1 MTSRVSVLGAGSWG
15 TALALHLGRLEH
27 HVTIW
32 GRNPSVVE
40 SLGASG
46 EHAGPPEG
54 GPPRQLT
61 VTNDLE
67 TACREAEVLVV
78 ACPSQ
83 AVREL
88 AGRIRTWVARSCLV
102 VATAKGIERDT
113 NLLMTAI
120 LDEVLDGTAARVGV
134 ISGPS
139 FAKEVALGMPTAVTA
154 AAADPPTAEA
164 VQALFNGPTFRVY
177 TSTDVVGVQIGGA
190 AKNVVALAAGV
201 SDGMGF
207 GSNTR
212 AALITR
218 GLAEVTR
225 LAMAMGANPQT
236 LAGLSGM
243 GDLVL
248 TCTGDLSRNRQ
259 VGLRLGRGESLSE
272 IVSSMREVAEGVH
285 NTRSVMSMAAAA
297 GVEMPI
303 AEQMY
308 LVVEEGKEPKSAVVD
323 LMTRRLRSELDEP
336 EQPDN

>member
-1 MTSRVSVLGAGSWG
+1 
-15 TALALHLGRLEH
+15 
-27 HVTIW
+27 VTIW
-32 GRNPSVVE
+32 GRNPAVVE
-40 SLGASG
+40 SLGPSG
-46 EHAGPPEG
+46 EHAAPPEAG
-54 GPPRQLT
+54 VPRQLA

-67 TACREAEVLVV
+67 AACREAEVLVV
-78 ACPSQ
+78 ACPSR

-88 AGRIRTWVARSCLV
+88 GGKVRPWVSGGCLLV
-102 VATAKGIERDT
+102 TTAKGIERET
-113 NLLMTAI
+113 NLLMSAV
-120 LDEVLDGTAARVGV
+120 LDEVLGGADARIGV
-134 ISGPS
+134 LSGPS

-154 AAADPPTAEA
+154 AAAEQTTAEA
-164 VQALFNGPTFRVY
+164 VQTLFNGPTLRVY
-177 TSTDVVGVQIGGA
+177 TSTDIVGVQIGAA

-225 LAMAMGANPQT
+225 LAVAVGANPQT

-272 IVSSMREVAEGVH
+272 IVASMHEVAEGVH
-285 NTRSVMSMAAAA
+285 NTRSVMSMATAV

-308 LVVEEGKEPKSAVVD
+308 LVVEEGKDPKTAVVD

-336 EQPDN
+336 E

>member
-1 MTSRVSVLGAGSWG
+1 
-15 TALALHLGRLEH
+15 
-27 HVTIW
+27 
-32 GRNPSVVE
+32 
-40 SLGASG
+40 
-46 EHAGPPEG
+46 
-54 GPPRQLT
+54 
-61 VTNDLE
+61 
-67 TACREAEVLVV
+67 
-78 ACPSQ
+78 
-83 AVREL
+83 
-88 AGRIRTWVARSCLV
+88 
-102 VATAKGIERDT
+102 
-113 NLLMTAI
+113 
-120 LDEVLDGTAARVGV
+120 
-134 ISGPS
+134 
-139 FAKEVALGMPTAVTA
+139 
-154 AAADPPTAEA
+154 
-164 VQALFNGPTFRVY
+164 
-177 TSTDVVGVQIGGA
+177 
-190 AKNVVALAAGV
+190 V
-201 SDGMGF
+201 SDGKGF

-272 IVSSMREVAEGVH
+272 IVSSMHEVAEGVH
-285 NTRSVMSMAAAA
+285 NTRSVMSMAATA

>member
-1 MTSRVSVLGAGSWG
+1 
-15 TALALHLGRLEH
+15 
-27 HVTIW
+27 
-32 GRNPSVVE
+32 
-40 SLGASG
+40 
-46 EHAGPPEG
+46 
-54 GPPRQLT
+54 
-61 VTNDLE
+61 
-67 TACREAEVLVV
+67 
-78 ACPSQ
+78 
-83 AVREL
+83 VR
-88 AGRIRTWVARSCLV
+88 
-102 VATAKGIERDT
+102 
-113 NLLMTAI
+113 
-120 LDEVLDGTAARVGV
+120 
-134 ISGPS
+134 PS

-154 AAADPPTAEA
+154 AAADQPTAEA

-177 TSTDVVGVQIGGA
+177 TSTDLVGVQIGGA

-272 IVSSMREVAEGVH
+272 IVSSMHEVAEGVH
-285 NTRSVMSMAAAA
+285 NTRSVMSMAATA

>member
-1 MTSRVSVLGAGSWG
+1 
-15 TALALHLGRLEH
+15 
-27 HVTIW
+27 VT
-32 GRNPSVVE
+32 
-40 SLGASG
+40 
-46 EHAGPPEG
+46 
-54 GPPRQLT
+54 
-61 VTNDLE
+61 
-67 TACREAEVLVV
+67 
-78 ACPSQ
+78 
-83 AVREL
+83 
-88 AGRIRTWVARSCLV
+88 
-102 VATAKGIERDT
+102 TAKGIERET
-113 NLLMTAI
+113 NLLMSAV
-120 LDEVLDGTAARVGV
+120 LDEVLGGADARIGV
-134 ISGPS
+134 LSGPS

-154 AAADPPTAEA
+154 AAAEQTTAEA
-164 VQALFNGPTFRVY
+164 VQTLFNGPTLRVY
-177 TSTDVVGVQIGGA
+177 TSTDIVGVQIGAA

-225 LAMAMGANPQT
+225 LAVAVGANPQT

-272 IVSSMREVAEGVH
+272 IVASMHEVAEGVH
-285 NTRSVMSMAAAA
+285 NTRSVMSMATAV

-308 LVVEEGKEPKSAVVD
+308 LVVEEGKDPKTAVVD

-336 EQPDN
+336 E

>member
-1 MTSRVSVLGAGSWG
+1 
-15 TALALHLGRLEH
+15 
-27 HVTIW
+27 
-32 GRNPSVVE
+32 
-40 SLGASG
+40 
-46 EHAGPPEG
+46 
-54 GPPRQLT
+54 
-61 VTNDLE
+61 
-67 TACREAEVLVV
+67 
-78 ACPSQ
+78 
-83 AVREL
+83 
-88 AGRIRTWVARSCLV
+88 
-102 VATAKGIERDT
+102 
-113 NLLMTAI
+113 MTAI
-120 LDEVLDGTAARVGV
+120 LDEVLASTAARVGV
-134 ISGPS
+134 LSGPS

-154 AAADPPTAEA
+154 AAADQPTAEA

-177 TSTDVVGVQIGGA
+177 TSTDLVGVQIGGA

-272 IVSSMREVAEGVH
+272 IVSSMHEVAEGVH
-285 NTRSVMSMAAAA
+285 NTRSVMSMAATA

-336 EQPDN
+336 EQPVLS